1 MFQIKEEICMRLK
14 CNISHSIGQIYSKKI
29 GLFIKR
35 RILFFILESIL
46 NYYKKWNKL

>member
-29 GLFIKR
+29 GL
-35 RILFFILESIL
+35 
-46 NYYKKWNKL
+46 YKKANFIFYFGVDFKLLSKME